1 MSDFSDFLK
10 LVAEEKKNTPSVRVK
25 RIEEQVKES
34 VKSDLSS
41 LFQQLESVR
50 TPQERLAAGEHVPI
64 SELPEIQAVVAEA
77 IENGQLEIQGELNEV
92 NLPTPIGSVPP
103 EQQITDIDSI
113 DKYLKPKSDAPKAD
127 PITNEFRQVSD
138 KIKFLER
145 WICQIQNTGPGS
157 GEVNFRYL
165 DDVNRLTM
173 GDSNDNWVLEYD
185 MATKKVQFT
194 ENIGPI
200 RTLRF
205 NTLGPQS
212 ALVPGQAGWNVEED
226 CLDIAQGDGSILQVG
241 LEHYIQIHNS
251 TNGTLYNGEVV
262 MFAGVDEESHTNPIP
277 TIQRYV
283 ADAAATPLYIIGVM
297 TNDVPSMGHGRATVF
312 GKIHS
317 FDTTGAA
324 VGETWAKGDLLWAH
338 PSMPG
343 KMTKVRPTAPNVST
357 SIAAVLQVSATEGIL
372 LVRPTI
378 WPRLFFG
385 DWYSTQTQTHTAI
398 HTPKRI
404 TVNNSGFVSGFTN
417 NNGLITAQNA
427 GLYNFQFSLQL
438 TSSKS
443 SVQYYWIWYRKN
455 GVDVPNSATKLS
467 IASNSIILAPSWN
480 FPVHMVIGDT
490 FELMWA
496 ADGLN
501 VSITNIP
508 ATAFCPACP
517 SVILTVQQTNL

>member
-1 MSDFSDFLK
+1 MSDLNDFLK
-10 LVAEEKKNTPSVRVK
+10 LVAEGKKNTPSGRVK
-25 RIEEQVKES
+25 KIEEEVKTN

-41 LFQQLESVR
+41 LFAQLAEVK
-50 TPQERLAAGEHVPI
+50 TPQERLAAGEPVPI
-64 SELPEIQAVVAEA
+64 SELPEIQAEIAQA
-77 IENGQLEIQGELNEV
+77 IQDGTVDIQGELNEV
-92 NLPTPIGSVPP
+92 ALPTPIGKVPETAQLP
-103 EQQITDIDSI
+103 DI
-113 DKYLKPKSDAPKAD
+113 DKYLKTKSVTTQPDEPY
-127 PITNEFRQVSD
+127 TNQFKQVND
-138 KIKFLER
+138 KLKFLER
-145 WICQIQNTGPGS
+145 WVTQIQNAGPGS

-173 GDSNDNWVLEYD
+173 SPSNDNWVLEYD
-185 MATKKVQFT
+185 VATKKVQFT

-205 NTLGPQS
+205 NTLGPS
-212 ALVPGQAGWNVEED
+212 SPLVPGQAGWNVEED
-226 CLDIAQGDGSILQVG
+226 CLDIAQADGSTLQVG

-251 TNGTLYNGEVV
+251 TGETLYNGEVV
-262 MFAGVDEESHTNPIP
+262 MFAGVDEESHTNPMP

-283 ADAAATPLYIIGVM
+283 ADATATPLYIIGVM
-297 TNDVPSMGHGRATVF
+297 TNDVPTGGHGRATVF
-312 GKIHS
+312 GKIHN
-317 FDTTGAA
+317 FNTTGSA

-438 TSSKS
+438 TSSNS
-443 SVQYYWIWYRKN
+443 STQYYWIWYRKN
-455 GVDVPNSATKLS
+455 GQDVPNSATKLS
-467 IASNSIILAPSWN
+467 ISSNSIILAPSWN